1 MWEKNTQLQ
10 ADGENF
16 LMSSVTQRNER
27 KEEWS
32 KCDEWSIKGL
42 AVGCFFFL
50 FSAQTEEVQH
60 FFFTNTNTFS
70 EVYLRRHFELIEE
83 GKQSNKQHKCRDREG
98 VRCKSEK
105 RMKRVT
111 IRYSFWVLT
120 PRLSPNQR
128 FGASA
133 DSFPLAGCCRWW
145 CVTMTSLVR
154 LQVYLLRKAQ
164 SQKKKLSNK
173 YFQT

>member
-1 MWEKNTQLQ
+1 MRGRKNGVSVMSGQLKVWRW
-10 ADGENF
+10 
-16 LMSSVTQRNER
+16 LWV
-27 KEEWS
+27 
-32 KCDEWSIKGL
+32 
-42 AVGCFFFL
+42 VFFF
-50 FSAQTEEVQH
+50 FSQLRLRKCSI
-60 FFFTNTNTFS
+60 FFTNTNTFS
-70 EVYLRRHFELIEE
+70 EVYLRRHFKRIEE

-111 IRYSFWVLT
+111 MRYSFWVLT

-164 SQKKKLSNK
+164 SQKKNLAINT
-173 YFQT
+173 FRPEQ